1 MEMDSSGLTSSS
13 FDKDRHIT
21 FLEMMVHTLP
31 ADYQE
36 QDINRL
42 TLAYFA
48 ISGLDILNALDRIDK
63 DGVVN
68 WVLSLQE
75 HPSNESELE
84 NGEFYGFHSSR
95 TSQFQAHDV
104 WVLSRNDSHLA
115 STYCALAILKMV
127 GYDLLSIDSESIVVS
142 MKHLQ
147 QPDGS
152 FMPIHT
158 GAEKDLRF
166 IYCAAAICS
175 MLNNWSGMD
184 RKKAKEYILNCQSY
198 DGGFGLVPGSESHGG
213 ATYCA
218 VAALRLMGFIKDDSL
233 SKFISSSVIN
243 VPALLEWSLER
254 QTIDGGFQG
263 RTNKPSDTCYAFWVG
278 GVLKILGAHHFFD
291 KDALRAFLLSCQTPL
306 HGSSPSLSAVIAL
319 LLIVDAVHFN
329 PPKVYTVYVAYM
341 YDEVNRPFIVRLNK
355 WILHQKSL
363 QSDNLIVK
371 HMLYKKLSA

>member
-48 ISGLDILNALDRIDK
+48 ISGLDILNALDRENSMDFI
-63 DGVVN
+63 V
-68 WVLSLQE
+68 QE
-75 HPSNESELE
+75 
-84 NGEFYGFHSSR
+84 
-95 TSQFQAHDV
+95 
-104 WVLSRNDSHLA
+104 
-115 STYCALAILKMV
+115 
-127 GYDLLSIDSESIVVS
+127 LLNF
-142 MKHLQ
+142 KHMMS
-147 QPDGS
+147 G